1 MEIRRILA
9 RVNYLG
15 ELNMLNEIDRGK
27 IEELFEEFK
36 RPGSPGCAVGVMI
49 DGELAYKGGFGL
61 ANLEYDIP
69 IKPDTVFHVASMSK
83 QFTAMAALF
92 LDASGKISLDDPIGR
107 YLPDCPRFAQDITV
121 RHIIHHTSG
130 LRSDLVLLIMAG
142 WRLEDVITNGDVMEL
157 FRNQE
162 ELNFKPGEQFSYSG
176 TGYLVL
182 TSIIEEVSGQ
192 SLDSFCRRM
201 IFEPLGMKSTFFN
214 DDYLRV
220 VKDRAYAY
228 YPNGEDGY
236 KKAVLTCSLTGG
248 TGLFTTIEDLAKWD
262 ENFYTAEVGGPVV
275 IDKMNQRAL
284 LNSDEVI
291 DYGYGLFIEQ
301 YGGREIVAHGGDGAG
316 IHCFMMRFP
325 EEHLTVAVLGNLGSI
340 KARKLAQM
348 TADICF
354 GDAPHVS
361 GKQAH
366 VPSAI
371 KLTEEQMLEK
381 VGRYYD
387 ADGASFVDVEI
398 HEGSL
403 RVWGYDVMPQ
413 SENCFFFAV
422 SPDASAEFSG
432 EPEGEPRELTIDT
445 GLTRQHFGW
454 VEKINPTQ
462 DYLRTFEG
470 SYFSRELDLTWTIAQ
485 EDSNLVVKR
494 RRQGQ
499 SKLTAITNDVFA
511 DGWMGPILHSSGKPL
526 AMAFERDRNR
536 AVSGFRISDSGAR
549 VKNLRFVKVG
559 R

>member
-1 MEIRRILA
+1 MID
-9 RVNYLG
+9 
-15 ELNMLNEIDRGK
+15 EIDRGS
-27 IEELFEEFK
+27 IEKLFDDFR

-49 DGELAYKGGFGL
+49 GGILAYKGGFGL

-69 IKPDTVFHVASMSK
+69 IEPDTVFHVASMSK
-83 QFTAMAALF
+83 QFTAMAALL
-92 LDASGKISLDDPIGR
+92 LDDLGKISLDDPIGR
-107 YLPDCPRFAQDITV
+107 HLPNCPSIAQDITI
-121 RHIIHHTSG
+121 RHLIHHTSG

-182 TSIIEEVSGQ
+182 ASIIEEVSGQ
-192 SLDSFCRRM
+192 SLDSFCRRT

-220 VKDRAYAY
+220 VNNRAYAY
-228 YPNGEDGY
+228 YPNGEEGY

-248 TGLFTTIEDLAKWD
+248 TGLFTTIEDLVEWD
-262 ENFYTAEVGGPVV
+262 ENFYTAEVGGLDV
-275 IDKMNQRAL
+275 IDKMNQRAR
-284 LNSDEVI
+284 LNNDEVI

-340 KARKLAQM
+340 NARKLAQM
-348 TADICF
+348 TADIF
-354 GDAPHVS
+354 LADAQRES
-361 GKQAH
+361 DMQAH

-371 KLTEEQMLEK
+371 KLAEEQMLEK

-387 ADGASFVDVEI
+387 PDAASFVDVEI
-398 HEGSL
+398 HDGGL
-403 RVWGYDVMPQ
+403 RVWGYDVLPK
-413 SENCFFFAV
+413 SENRFIFAV
-422 SPDASAEFSG
+422 SPDASAEFMG
-432 EPEGEPRELTIDT
+432 AREGEPKILTIDT
-445 GLTRQHFGW
+445 GLTRQHFGS
-454 VEKINPTQ
+454 VEVISPTQ
-462 DYLRTFEG
+462 DYLRNFEG
-470 SYFSRELDLTWTIAQ
+470 SYYSRELDLTWSITL
-485 EDSNLVVKR
+485 EDSDLVVKR

-499 SKLTAITNDVFA
+499 SKLAAITNDVFS
-511 DGWMGPILHSSGKPL
+511 DGWMAPILHSSGRPL
-526 AMAFERDRNR
+526 AMAFDRDQDRS
-536 AVSGFRISDSGAR
+536 VSGFRISDSGAR

-559 R
+559 P